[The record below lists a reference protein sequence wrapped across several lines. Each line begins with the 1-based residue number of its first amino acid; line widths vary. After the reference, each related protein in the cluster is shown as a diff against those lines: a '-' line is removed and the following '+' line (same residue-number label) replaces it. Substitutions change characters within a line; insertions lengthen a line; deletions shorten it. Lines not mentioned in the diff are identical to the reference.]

1 MENNYSFSK
10 IIQFF
15 KKLKTIDF
23 LLVLIFISLP
33 LKNIFISIATIM
45 FVSWCF
51 FFGKKEINA
60 EKIYYLPIAFFVLM
74 ITSLSWSYN
83 FNSTLFGIKKQLSF
97 LFIPLAFLIIP
108 KRKTED
114 LHIIFRTFSFGMVVC
129 ALFCLGK
136 ALISYM
142 RTNDI
147 NHFFYKNLVPSD
159 PGVIYMSVFAS
170 FALFY
175 FIQIKNKCNVEK
187 IGLTIVIIFTFL
199 LSSKSIITIDFI
211 IIICYYTFFVTIPSG
226 TKAITIISVSVFLIF
241 SVLYVKKVRERFLIE
256 YETAFIDNTLNYD
269 LTKDNQSV
277 YNVSISEAWNKKDF
291 HQNSYLPGTALRIYQ
306 IRVFLEIL
314 FEQKMFFSGFGL
326 EASQD
331 FIRGKAKEHNLLPL
345 YGEYNFHNQYLQ
357 TYADLGVLGI
367 LIILSMLYINF
378 WNALHGK
385 NFMHLAFSI
394 TTIVLFLSESFFCR
408 QRGIVFF
415 IVLYCLFNGT
425 TSKESHGIKS
435 T

>member
-1 MENNYSFSK
+1 
-10 IIQFF
+10 
-15 KKLKTIDF
+15 
-23 LLVLIFISLP
+23 
-33 LKNIFISIATIM
+33 
-45 FVSWCF
+45 
-51 FFGKKEINA
+51 
-60 EKIYYLPIAFFVLM
+60 
-74 ITSLSWSYN
+74 
-83 FNSTLFGIKKQLSF
+83 
-97 LFIPLAFLIIP
+97 
-108 KRKTED
+108 
-114 LHIIFRTFSFGMVVC
+114 
-129 ALFCLGK
+129 
-136 ALISYM
+136 
-142 RTNDI
+142 
-147 NHFFYKNLVPSD
+147 
-159 PGVIYMSVFAS
+159 
-170 FALFY
+170 
-175 FIQIKNKCNVEK
+175 
-187 IGLTIVIIFTFL
+187 
-199 LSSKSIITIDFI
+199 
-211 IIICYYTFFVTIPSG
+211 
-226 TKAITIISVSVFLIF
+226 
-241 SVLYVKKVRERFLIE
+241 VRERFLIE

-357 TYADLGVLGI
+357 TYADLGVLGM